1 MLNAWFIEK
10 SEKWDLNNY
19 SEQYK
24 LFLKN
29 FENVH
34 WSKKSYKKY
43 LKFNCKTKKYL
54 LFSKINIKFR
64 YFIFIKLFSRLNYES
79 KNFFFNIWK
88 MNHVK
93 WILIGRS
100 HRFVKY
106 TWKRKWTI
114 KRRNAFKKELKA
126 NRQHNRYVSSVFIR
140 SKLLNGLKYDL
151 VIMQPE
157 SSRISEKSLPSWLPI
172 SYDIHICI

>member
-1 MLNAWFIEK
+1 MSLK
-10 SEKWDLNNY
+10 S
-19 SEQYK
+19 
-24 LFLKN
+24 
-29 FENVH
+29 FERYVC

-43 LKFNCKTKKYL
+43 LKFNYKIKKYL
-54 LFSKINIKFR
+54 LFSKISIKFR
-64 YFIFIKLFSRLNYES
+64 YFTSIKLFSRFNYES
-79 KNFFFNIWK
+79 KNFFFNIWE

-106 TWKRKWTI
+106 IWKRKRRI

-157 SSRISEKSLPSWLPI
+157 SARRVCLLGYLSVMIYIYIYIFINIKLQVI
-172 SYDIHICI
+172 Y